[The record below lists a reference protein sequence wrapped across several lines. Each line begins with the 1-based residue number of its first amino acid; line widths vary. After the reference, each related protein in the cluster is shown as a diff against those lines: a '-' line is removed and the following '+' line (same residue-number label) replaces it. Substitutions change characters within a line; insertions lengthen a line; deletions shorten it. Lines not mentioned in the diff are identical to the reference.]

1 MLSDTLKDSI
11 AETAHH
17 VIRNARQRFLNPE
30 TLVQAGQTPYEVIY
44 RDDPAQLRYYP
55 PLREKHIP
63 VGDDDRPLE
72 VSKESY
78 PVPLILVA
86 PLAVNMSIY
95 DLFPNRSLVRYL
107 RARGFELYLVDWGQP
122 GWDHNHLDIASY
134 CADYLPELIDRVR
147 EHSGSEQVSLHG
159 WSFGGVFSY
168 CAAALRPQHI
178 RNLMLVG
185 APSDYWINGAIGRQ
199 YQVIGQLLNF
209 LESRLGFRVHQTRRR
224 FWRSPGW
231 ANATAFKL
239 TSPISSLQN
248 YVDLLRNLHSEEYI
262 TRNATQGAFLNDMVA
277 YPGGVIQDTVQ
288 YLWVDNCTAQGNL
301 PMHDA
306 PATLSDVRAD
316 IMMVYGDNDPLATPE
331 ACRALVNH
339 VSSNDIEQLLAP
351 GGHMGILSGSSAPEK
366 IWPKVADWLARRSV

>member
-11 AETAHH
+11 VETAQQ
-17 VIRNARQRFLNPE
+17 VARNARQRFLNPE

-44 RDDPAQLRYYP
+44 RDEPVQLRYYP
-55 PLREKHIP
+55 PLREKYIP
-63 VGDDDRPLE
+63 VGDDDSPLE
-72 VSKESY
+72 VAQESF

-107 RARGFELYLVDWGQP
+107 RARGFKLYLVDWGQP
-122 GWDHNHLDIASY
+122 GWEHNHLDIASY
-134 CADYLPELIDRVR
+134 FADYLPDLMDRVR

-168 CAAALRPQHI
+168 CAAALRPEQV
-178 RNLMLVG
+178 RNLVVVG
-185 APSDYWINGAIGRQ
+185 APSDYWANGAIGRQ
-199 YQVIGQLLNF
+199 YQMIGQLLNF

-248 YVDLLRNLHSEEYI
+248 YLDLLRNLHSEEYI

-288 YLWVDNCTAQGNL
+288 YLWVDNCTAEGRL

-306 PATLSDVRAD
+306 PATLADVRAD

-339 VSSNDIEQLLAP
+339 VSSEDVEQVLAP
-351 GGHMGILSGSSAPEK
+351 GGHMGILSGSSAPER
-366 IWPKVADWLARRSV
+366 IWPQVADWLARRSL